1 MSSTNCPAPPT
12 TPAPAAGKVEDLTD
26 HLFVSDGET
35 KSLKDDL
42 EKMSG
47 QKFSE
52 DDNPAQAE
60 VDELIAQGVLPEDA
74 TPDNCSIY
82 TQHDALSPEETTD
95 FLNKCAAKKMAMGKG
110 AKFFTNLMR
119 EDSDQHPHAKEHCA
133 KWVSQGHDVQD
144 ASFCSYTLNEFGI
157 AQVGLF
163 DKAIAKFS
171 KQVYGT
177 SFLSPTDYLTP
188 EQRAHRAAMCDCAP
202 GTEVKEFDHWD
213 ETTCPHFSAYHQ
225 EKDPWGSR
233 KIWATNTHTFPVEGG
248 WVMDIILRGDVK
260 DKFGKFQEF
269 EALFD
274 KWIAT
279 LPGHYPIAK
288 THMFSTKDGKYVA
301 LGGSK
306 EDKLIKTIRKN
317 VSEQAGIGILPSGI
331 GILPSG
337 EMDMIK
343 MLQEHNVQLT
353 AQIDK
358 QGVMLKTQDRL
369 VRDGEK
375 IAIAAKFGYD
385 KLREEGA
392 ELRKEKAELK
402 GQVSAGLARIEELKG
417 NNQVAVSMGKKIE
430 NLKKEITNRDTKIAN
445 IKASDDLLKSMPK
458 RAQRLWMV
466 QLTPMLEHY
475 GKKTNWSVQKCALFN
490 AIGQNPQ
497 WAREEYQ
504 LAQQQVK
511 KTRVVR
517 VKKKICQSNCLMCE
531 KSFPT
536 KSLTLVNGDL
546 LCKRCE

>member
-1 MSSTNCPAPPT
+1 MSSTNCPAPPAA
-12 TPAPAAGKVEDLTD
+12 PAPPACGLVEDITETDTAYSDNLKADLDNLTGD
-26 HLFVSDGET
+26 T
-35 KSLKDDL
+35 
-42 EKMSG
+42 
-47 QKFSE
+47 FSV

-60 VDELIAQGVLPEDA
+60 IDELIAQGVLPEGTAPAEVRIYSGTGCDST
-74 TPDNCSIY
+74 TPASYCL
-82 TQHDALSPEETTD
+82 T
-95 FLNKCAAKKMAMGKG
+95 KKKKAMGKG
-110 AKFFTNLMR
+110 AKFFTPLMR
-119 EDSDQHPHAKEHCA
+119 EDSINHPHAKEHTA
-133 KWVSQGHDVQD
+133 TWVSQGHDVQD

-157 AQVGLF
+157 QNVGNF
-163 DKAIAKFS
+163 DQAIATIS

-177 SFLSPTDYLTP
+177 SFLSEKDYLTT
-188 EQRAHRAAMCDCAP
+188 EQLLEGVGKCEA

-233 KIWATNTHTFPVEGG
+233 KIWATKTHTFPASGG

-260 DKFGKFQEF
+260 DKFGKFREF
-269 EALFD
+269 ETLFD
-274 KWIAT
+274 KWISD
-279 LPGHYPIAK
+279 LPGHYPISK
-288 THMFSTKDGKYVA
+288 THMFSTCDGKFVA
-301 LGGSK
+301 LGGGK
-306 EDKLIKTIRKN
+306 EDKLLTTIRKN
-317 VSEQAGIGILPSGI
+317 VSAQEGI

-337 EMDMIK
+337 EMDMLK

-358 QGVMLKTQDRL
+358 QGELLQTQDKL
-369 VRDGEK
+369 VRDGER

-385 KLREEGA
+385 KLRAEGA
-392 ELRKEKAELK
+392 ELRAEKAELK
-402 GQVSAGLARIEELKG
+402 GQVSAGLARIEVLKG
-417 NNQVAVSMGKKIE
+417 NNQVAISMGRKIE
-430 NLKKEITNRDTKIAN
+430 NLKKEIANRDIKIAN

-466 QLTPMLEHY
+466 QMTPMLEHY
-475 GKKTNWSVQKCALFN
+475 GKKTNWSAEKCAVKN
-490 AIGQNPQ
+490 ASSVAL

-504 LAQQQVK
+504 VSKQLVK
-511 KTRVVR
+511 KTSVVR